1 MFLHAWLIYPAVLA
15 VLAWG
20 GGLLLDR
27 AAGGAIPRVLIVP
40 AGLATL
46 TVVGV
51 VLTYLDATA
60 ELTAP
65 ALVVLA
71 MAGFVLVLRGRPRP
85 PHGWVWPLAAALLPF
100 LVIAAPVL
108 VTGQAGF
115 TGYARIVDIG
125 FQLNLAQ
132 QFVTEGRAI
141 PMPALSSFEEVVG
154 RTLGDGYPGGAQA
167 VLGATSQVAGLD
179 PLWAWQPFLAFTGA
193 MLGLAL
199 WFLLRDAIAWRPGRA
214 VAAGVAAQP
223 TILYAYTLT
232 GGIKELAAA
241 ALITL
246 CAALLV
252 APRTDVSPARAALPV
267 FVAVV
272 AGLATFSLG
281 VVPWIAVLLAVVLG
295 PPLVRDRRLPR
306 PSPRATAV
314 AVASL
319 AVVGVPIALATV
331 KLAPVLASGGPAD
344 LGNLAAPV
352 APWAAIGP
360 WLTPDHR
367 YPLDVAGTLAPTAV
381 LAGAVLVLAVLG
393 LARAWARRDVG
404 LVAVGAAG
412 AIGLA
417 AVVAFGSAW
426 AELKAITT
434 TAPLCVA
441 LAFAGAA
448 ALARTR
454 LGLPAALAAGVL
466 VAVAVLAGNALQ
478 YRGTSLAPSERLGEL
493 RDIADRYEDDGP
505 ALLPVYEELAE
516 YLLREVPAVGLVN
529 PLEGE
534 LGLRPGVADDEV
546 VFARDLDAFTLEELR
561 RYQLIVTRRD
571 PAASRPSSDFVLE
584 AQTVH
589 YAVWERRAVP
599 PLVVL
604 HKPLGPGFGQRTP
617 AVCEDVVRRLGE
629 LGAQGRMAYAAAPDG
644 REFTASQASPQ
655 WAPGDGS
662 FWLGRG
668 PGRLTYEVSVPEA
681 GSYGVWLRG
690 SFGREVQVLVD
701 GRSVGS
707 LRWRGNYPEQ
717 AEPVATLELEA
728 GEHSVEVVRGGGSL
742 LAGTGNELGGE
753 GTTTR
758 VGPVLLAPTGPPAPV
773 RTATAEEAGELCAGD
788 EPWDW
793 VEVVAPRR

>member
-15 VLAWG
+15 ILAWG
-20 GGLLLDR
+20 CGLLLAR

-40 AGLATL
+40 AGFATL

-51 VLTYLDATA
+51 VLTYLDETA

-71 MAGFVLVLRGRPRP
+71 VAGFVLVLRDRPRP

-100 LVIAAPVL
+100 LAIAAPVL
-108 VTGQAGF
+108 VTGQPGF

-132 QFVTEGRAI
+132 QFVADGRAI
-141 PMPALSSFEEVVG
+141 PMPALSSFDEVMG

-167 VLGATSQVAGLD
+167 VLGATSQVARID
-179 PLWAWQPFLAFTGA
+179 PIWAWQPFLAFAGA
-193 MLGLAL
+193 MLGLGL

-214 VAAGVAAQP
+214 IAAGVAAQP

-241 ALITL
+241 ALIAL

-252 APRTDVSPARAALPV
+252 APRPEGSAARSALPV

-272 AGLATFSLG
+272 AGLGTFSLG

-295 PPLVRDRRLPR
+295 PRLVRDRRLPR
-306 PSPRATAV
+306 PSPRATAL
-314 AVASL
+314 AVAAL
-319 AVVGVPIALATV
+319 AVVGVPIALATA

-404 LVAVGAAG
+404 LVAVGVAG

-417 AVVAFGSAW
+417 VVVLFGSAW

-454 LGLPAALAAGVL
+454 LGLPVALAVGVL
-466 VAVAVLAGNALQ
+466 VAVAILAGNALQ
-478 YRGTSLAPSERLGEL
+478 YRGASLAPSERLGEL

-516 YLLREVPAVGLVN
+516 YLLRDVPAVGLVN

-534 LGLRPGVADDEV
+534 PGLRPGVADDEV

-571 PAASRPSSDFVLE
+571 PTASRPSSDFVLE
-584 AQTVH
+584 AQTAH

-604 HKPLGPGFGQRTP
+604 HQPLGPGFGERTA
-617 AVCEDVVRRLGE
+617 AVCEEVQRRLRE
-629 LGAQGRMAYAAAPDG
+629 LGTRGRMVYAAAPDG